1 MSSYVDYIAR
11 DTFDGLFYRSVL
23 KILQVRHLKAVHS
36 GDKEK
41 EVDKARLV
49 TLYYSE
55 AHDYIHK
62 ARDLLS
68 TELAALAT
76 ESYNR

>member
-1 MSSYVDYIAR
+1 MSNYVDYIAR

-23 KILQVRHLKAVHS
+23 KILQVKQLCA
-36 GDKEK
+36 DKER
-41 EVDKARLV
+41 DKDRARLT

-62 ARDLLS
+62 ARDMLS
-68 TELAALAT
+68 TELAALAS
-76 ESYNR
+76 ESYSR